1 MIRVKASDVKTDN
14 VLDEERRWST
24 GREGQRM
31 FEKSFMNRD
40 EAMEYC
46 ILMVE
51 EHPHV
56 GESLNGLAELYS
68 NQASTL
74 RRSRSIKSRWRSER
88 RHWDQSIRK
97 WPPAWRTTPPF
108 YERPTANPR
117 QQHWRPVPRRLGQ
130 TTL

>member
-1 MIRVKASDVKTDN
+1 
-14 VLDEERRWST
+14 
-24 GREGQRM
+24 M

-40 EAMEYC
+40 EATEHC

-74 RRSRSIKSRWRSER
+74 RRSRSIKSRWRSLPLTTEAS
-88 RHWDQSIRK
+88 QAT
-97 WPPAWRTTPPF
+97 PA
-108 YERPTANPR
+108 N
-117 QQHWRPVPRRLGQ
+117 HLI
-130 TTL
+130 L